1 MRKGPEGR
9 GLSALCGNCA
19 SYPLEWFRYVR
30 VRSLIVENDK
40 TNSDETKDG
49 TKDETEGEI
58 VENKDLRDQDPAE
71 GESSERDSD
80 QDAAADVA
88 ANEGAGADLGAAEHA
103 SDHEESDGPSASSS
117 ESKEGSGHQSWT
129 RKKVLRRIVAP
140 LFFFAAVINLV
151 FGVLYSTAWAP
162 KPYLEAKTGK
172 MTTSLVYTADGVANV
187 NGSRLEVTAQASA
200 DAKVCLA
207 VGRARDAAAW
217 AGNNKVTVLTGLSS
231 LSDLKS
237 KVQGQGE
244 APAVDE
250 PSGDDFISF
259 KDSDLWEKVTC
270 KTGTVTETLSD
281 SSGQS
286 IIISSSQPLTSVTMR
301 WHRTTMPN
309 LAWPWYLAAG
319 ILALLALLSATLLAT
334 FKRRPRIKKNIAEQE
349 AVEEDLTP
357 TAVLV
362 GTEES
367 FQYQRP
373 EEVPS
378 HADPQEISS
387 GFGPFKRR
395 KKHQVLSA
403 QEALSNAEGEGA
415 SEGPSIV
422 DPTKANMV
430 ANLAALSDKPADEEA
445 GLSARDIVMK
455 ARGRKSDHTTGSSH
469 LAQQNAG
476 RHAGAGSEANE
487 AEAAETATASF
498 DEMSAWLA
506 RMESENSQPP
516 EDNTVDILAEEK
528 EAAVKKDLFSNPDSS
543 ITNVEAAAAEALA
556 QQEKQA
562 GRDGRSEQKENPI
575 DPGENPEE
583 SLKENPKESPSEEE
597 DGSQQEE
604 NHD

>member
-1 MRKGPEGR
+1 M
-9 GLSALCGNCA
+9 
-19 SYPLEWFRYVR
+19 
-30 VRSLIVENDK
+30 ENDK

-49 TKDETEGEI
+49 AEGGIVERGI
-58 VENKDLRDQDPAE
+58 VENRDSRDRDPAE
-71 GESSERDSD
+71 GESPQRDSG
-80 QDAAADVA
+80 QDAASDAV
-88 ANEGAGADLGAAEHA
+88 ANEEDEAGSGTAEHA
-103 SDHEESDGPSASSS
+103 SDHEGSADQDESAGSSASST
-117 ESKEGSGHQSWT
+117 ESKEGSKEGSERQGWT
-129 RKKVLRRIVAP
+129 RKRVMRRIVAP
-140 LFFFAAVINLV
+140 LFLFAAVINLV
-151 FGVLYSTAWAP
+151 FGILYSTAWAP

-172 MTTSLVYTADGVANV
+172 MTTSLVYTADGVANI
-187 NGSRLEVTAQASA
+187 NGSRLEVTAQAPA

-207 VGRARDAAAW
+207 VGRTRDAAAW

-237 KVQGQGE
+237 KVQGQGQ

-250 PSGDDFISF
+250 PSRDDFISF

-270 KTGTVTETLSD
+270 KTGTAIETLPD

-334 FKRRPRIKKNIAEQE
+334 VKRRPRVKKNIAEQE
-349 AVEEDLTP
+349 EMEEDLTP
-357 TAVLV
+357 TAILAGV
-362 GTEES
+362 EES

-373 EEVPS
+373 DEVPS
-378 HADPQEISS
+378 HADPREISS

-395 KKHQVLSA
+395 KKHHVLSA
-403 QEALSNAEGEGA
+403 QEALSNVEGEGA

-430 ANLAALSDKPADEEA
+430 ANLAALSDTPADEEA

-455 ARGRKSDHTTGSSH
+455 ARGRKSDHTTGSPH
-469 LAQQNAG
+469 LAHLARQDAG
-476 RHAGAGSEANE
+476 RHTEAGSEAGE

-528 EAAVKKDLFSNPDSS
+528 EAAAKKDLFSNPDSP
-543 ITNVEAAAAEALA
+543 IANVEATAAEALS
-556 QQEKQA
+556 QQEKPA
-562 GRDGRSEQKENPI
+562 GRDGQSEQKENT
-575 DPGENPEE
+575 G
-583 SLKENPKESPSEEE
+583 EEE
-597 DGSQQEE
+597 NGSQQEE